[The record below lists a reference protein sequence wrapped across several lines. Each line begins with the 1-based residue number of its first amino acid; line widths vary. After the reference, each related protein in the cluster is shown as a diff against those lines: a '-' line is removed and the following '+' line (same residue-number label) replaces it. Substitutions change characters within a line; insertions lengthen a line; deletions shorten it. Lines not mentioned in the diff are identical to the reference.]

1 MRYHPG
7 ERAASFGFT
16 NRNEGSIMTKS
27 NLPGIATML
36 EEAPSDTGT
45 NDRVA
50 HLVLNPEWPIALCG
64 ANVSERFGMQAPAMD
79 RCVDCLKIA
88 VTRGLGRPGWKP
100 PA

>member
-1 MRYHPG
+1 
-7 ERAASFGFT
+7 
-16 NRNEGSIMTKS
+16 MTDS
-27 NLPGIATML
+27 TGQGIATLL
-36 EEAPSDTGT
+36 EEGLSDTGAKE
-45 NDRVA
+45 RVA

-88 VTRGLGRPGWKP
+88 ASRGLGRPGWKP